1 MAAGDHVV
9 SDTFNELFER
19 EVKQAYQEEGGKLR
33 STVRTKLGINGKST
47 HFPKYGK
54 GVAQDRGDSAS
65 DVPTMGTSTS
75 RVEVV
80 LQDKIAADYSD
91 YFDEKKLN
99 FSDRAEL
106 AKVIAAA
113 CGRCDDQFI
122 IDAADNSSTTN
133 IVPANFDD
141 GSTASGL
148 SVKKVKRAKRFLDNM
163 GVPMKD
169 RHFIYTPGGL
179 DSLLDDEK
187 VGSADYNNA
196 KALVDGNVDTYL
208 GFKFTMIAD
217 QTINDGKGNPVK
229 TGLPGVGTQD
239 RKYLAYHRSAI
250 GYANNVDM
258 VTSSGWVEHKDAYLV
273 KGKLS
278 ANAVSID
285 DEGVVIINV
294 KETE

>member
-9 SDTFNELFER
+9 SDTFNELFES
-19 EVKQAYQEEGGKLR
+19 EVKQSYQEEGGKLR
-33 STVRTKLGINGKST
+33 STVRTKLGLNGKST

-80 LQDKIAADYSD
+80 LKDKIAADYSD

-113 CGRCDDQFI
+113 LGRCDDQFI
-122 IDAADNSSTTN
+122 IDACANSSTSNT
-133 IVPANFDD
+133 VPANFDD
-141 GSTASGL
+141 SSTETGL
-148 SVKKVKRAKRFLDNM
+148 TVKKVKRAKRFLDNKGITM
-163 GVPMKD
+163 QD
-169 RHFIYTPGGL
+169 RYFVYTPGGL

-187 VGSADYNNA
+187 VGSVDYNNV
-196 KALVDGNVDTYL
+196 KALVDGVVDTYL
-208 GFKFTMIAD
+208 GFKFIMIAD
-217 QTINDGKGNPVK
+217 QTITDGKGQTVK
-229 TGLPGVGTQD
+229 TGLPGVGTQA
-239 RKYLAYHRSAI
+239 RKYFAYHRAAV

-258 VTSSGWVEHKDAYLV
+258 VTSAGWVEHKDAYLV

-278 ANAVSID
+278 ANSVAID
-285 DEGVVIINV
+285 AEGIVEINV
-294 KETE
+294 KETA